1 MTDFTIKLIWGRVES
16 EASHLGSS
24 VWLARLTE
32 MGKKNLAEEI
42 KVEALD
48 MMSVDD
54 FEMFRVQ

>member
-1 MTDFTIKLIWGRVES
+1 MTDFAIKLIWGRADS
-16 EASHLGSS
+16 EASHLCSS
-24 VWLARLTE
+24 VWLVTE
-32 MGKKNLAEEI
+32 IGKKNLAEEI

>member
-1 MTDFTIKLIWGRVES
+1 MTDFAIKLIWGRVDS
-16 EASHLGSS
+16 EASHLCSS
-24 VWLARLTE
+24 VWLVTE
-32 MGKKNLAEEI
+32 IGKKNLAEEI